1 MRARTQSVA
10 ACLSICLL
18 TTSLATAKQPIRKLK
33 YDNRIPAVD
42 LFDAIDNGLVETTV
56 VAKSVNEAS
65 LFVTNKSDNAVSVKL
80 PQAVVAVQVLKQ
92 FFPQGNNNNVG
103 LNQGGNR
110 GQGGAAQPLGAGP
123 QGNNN
128 NANNGPGQ
136 NGQGNGFNNNQG
148 NNFFCVPS
156 QKTIQVPLRTLCLAH
171 GRPEPRAKMTYRL
184 VKLEDYT
191 GDRVL
196 QETLKLFASGQTD
209 AQSAQAAVWHLTDKM
224 SWDDLRAKQIDRLG
238 LDPVL
243 YFDARQVDD
252 AEKLIETAR
261 TRISDVSPRSETR

>member
-1 MRARTQSVA
+1 MRARTLNFAS
-10 ACLSICLL
+10 CLSLCLL

-33 YDNRIPAVD
+33 YDTTIPAVD
-42 LFDAIDNGLVETTV
+42 LFEAIDKGLVETTV

-65 LFVTNKSDNAVSVKL
+65 LFVTNKSDNAVSVRL

-92 FFPQGNNNNVG
+92 FFPQGNNNNG

-136 NGQGNGFNNNQG
+136 NGPGNGFNNNQG
-148 NNFFCVPS
+148 NNFFSVPS
-156 QKTIQVPLRTLCLAH
+156 QKTVQVPLRTLCLAH

-209 AQSAQAAVWHLTDKM
+209 TQSAQAAVWHLTDKM
-224 SWDDLRAKQIDRLG
+224 SWDDLRAKQIDRIG

-243 YFDARQVDD
+243 YFDGKHVDN
-252 AEKLIETAR
+252 AEKLIDSAR
-261 TRISDVSPRSETR
+261 ARISNVSPTSETR

>member
-1 MRARTQSVA
+1 MRARTQFVA
-10 ACLSICLL
+10 ACLSVFVL

-33 YDNRIPAVD
+33 YDTSLPAVD
-42 LFDAIDNGLVETTV
+42 LFEAIDNGLVETSV
-56 VAKSVNEAS
+56 IAKSVNEAS
-65 LFVTNKSDNAVSVKL
+65 LFVTNKSDKAVSVKL

-92 FFPQGNNNNVG
+92 FFPPGGNNNVG
-103 LNQGGNR
+103 LNQAGGNR
-110 GQGGAAQPLGAGP
+110 GQGGAAQPLGGGP
-123 QGNNN
+123 QGNANN
-128 NANNGPGQ
+128 GNNGPGQ
-136 NGQGNGFNNNQG
+136 NGQGNGFPNQG
-148 NNFFCVPS
+148 NNFFSVPS
-156 QKTIQVPLRTLCLAH
+156 QMTVQVPLRTLCLAH
-171 GRPEPRAKMTYRL
+171 GRPEPRPKMTYRL

-243 YFDARQVDD
+243 YFDAKQVDD
-252 AEKLIETAR
+252 AETLIDTAR
-261 TRISDVSPRSETR
+261 ARTSDVSPTSETR